1 MLWSQIKKKQK
12 TRLNKTRV
20 NQAAKFGF
28 NCKKSTGFFV
38 ATNSLK

>member
-1 MLWSQIKKKQK
+1 MLWSQKKKKQK

-20 NQAAKFGF
+20 QAAKFGF